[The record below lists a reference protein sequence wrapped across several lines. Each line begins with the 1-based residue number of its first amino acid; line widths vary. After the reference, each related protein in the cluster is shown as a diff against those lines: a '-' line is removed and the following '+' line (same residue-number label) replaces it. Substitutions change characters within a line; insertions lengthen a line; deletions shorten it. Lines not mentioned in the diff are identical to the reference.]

1 MIISLDNTL
10 IHPLVSCIA
19 LCSFTESLIL
29 TFNHLESI
37 EVHYME
43 KIPGMF
49 SSKSKFLFLFY
60 MKDRLYNMQ

>member
-1 MIISLDNTL
+1 MAI
-10 IHPLVSCIA
+10 LV
-19 LCSFTESLIL
+19 FDETLIL

-49 SSKSKFLFLFY
+49 SSKSNFLFLFY
-60 MKDRLYNMQ
+60 MKDRL